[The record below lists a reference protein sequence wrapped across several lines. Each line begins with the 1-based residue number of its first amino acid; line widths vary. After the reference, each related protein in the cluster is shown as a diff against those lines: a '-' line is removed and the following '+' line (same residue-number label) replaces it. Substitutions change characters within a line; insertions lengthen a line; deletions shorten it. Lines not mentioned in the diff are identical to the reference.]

1 MNHISFTG
9 LSTIKNMLLE
19 AIFRHFLKL
28 QTKVFQKLKTLVFW
42 DFFLQVYKFYIVN
55 TMQIL
60 NQVSLRLVLLSLPWA
75 QPNSYPGLIYDVIRK
90 EFWFSCRQFTIT
102 QQSDRLLCK
111 YILSLFPMKTK
122 LKADQLLT
130 CISCSMVRINPCSV
144 AERLKLIRG

>member
-60 NQVSLRLVLLSLPWA
+60 NQVSLRLVLLSLP
-75 QPNSYPGLIYDVIRK
+75 
-90 EFWFSCRQFTIT
+90 
-102 QQSDRLLCK
+102 
-111 YILSLFPMKTK
+111 
-122 LKADQLLT
+122 
-130 CISCSMVRINPCSV
+130 
-144 AERLKLIRG
+144 